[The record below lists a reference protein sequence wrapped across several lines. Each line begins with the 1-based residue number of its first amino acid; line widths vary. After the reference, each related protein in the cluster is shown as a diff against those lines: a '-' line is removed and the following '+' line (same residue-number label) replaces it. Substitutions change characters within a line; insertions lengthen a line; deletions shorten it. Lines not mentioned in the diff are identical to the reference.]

1 MAKCGYTL
9 LGRSFGSEL
18 ELNNFLLNNKH
29 SIDLGRISDIVFSLN
44 SKKDEVVSILDS
56 KLSWATKIQNIKR
69 NPNSFLD
76 DEDIDPESVK
86 PYKGVTSAIKLFRQ
100 ADGVCL
106 LYTSDAADE

>member
-44 SKKDEVVSILDS
+44 SKRMK
-56 KLSWATKIQNIKR
+56 
-69 NPNSFLD
+69 
-76 DEDIDPESVK
+76 
-86 PYKGVTSAIKLFRQ
+86 
-100 ADGVCL
+100 
-106 LYTSDAADE
+106 